1 MDNVKSFLN
10 YLKVYKNYSELTIKN
25 YYNDLTEFSLYIKK
39 DLTRVKKED
48 IKSYLKYLFD
58 KDNSNRTVSRKISTL
73 KSFYKYLKEN
83 DVIKS
88 SPALSIKYPKA
99 DKKLPNFVHYNELE
113 SMINATKKDTFYER
127 DDSIIELM
135 YATGVRVSELVNIK
149 LDDID
154 FEKETINIQHNVYDK
169 PKDGKGRWY
178 MGTTKTKNGVRQ
190 IYMSPTLF
198 QALINFKKK
207 QQHLK
212 KLYGSKY
219 ITYYFED
226 VIGKNGKLI
235 ERRIIE
241 NNGNILHMNIA
252 NLVFTRLNGKYV
264 GRNILNYPFKII
276 HKELG
281 IKDCRFYDLR
291 GSYATTNLRNGVEIR
306 DVADILGHK
315 YIETTEN
322 FYISSTEQNKKDVT
336 TAFDKVMTSELI
348 NDIIKYEIAY

>member
-154 FEKETINIQHNVYDK
+154 FETNSIRIL
-169 PKDGKGRWY
+169 GKGSY
-178 MGTTKTKNGVRQ
+178 MRTVYFGEYARDAIFKYMNGLR
-190 IYMSPTLF
+190 I
-198 QALINFKKK
+198 
-207 QQHLK
+207 
-212 KLYGSKY
+212 KL
-219 ITYYFED
+219 
-226 VIGKNGKLI
+226 
-235 ERRIIE
+235 
-241 NNGNILHMNIA
+241 
-252 NLVFTRLNGKYV
+252 LNGKESEYLFLNKN
-264 GRNILNYPFKII
+264 GNNITTRGIQKII
-276 HKELG
+276 DKIVSETEVKTKVSPHTLRHTFATHLLDNG
-281 IKDCRFYDLR
+281 CDLR
-291 GSYATTNLRNGVEIR
+291 SVQEL
-306 DVADILGHK
+306 LGHK
-315 YIETTEN
+315 NINTTEV
-322 FYISSTEQNKKDVT
+322 YTHVTSERLKDVY
-336 TAFDKVMTSELI
+336 FKSHPRGRL
-348 NDIIKYEIAY
+348 K

>member
-154 FEKETINIQHNVYDK
+154 FEANSIRIL
-169 PKDGKGRWY
+169 GKGSY
-178 MGTTKTKNGVRQ
+178 MRTVYFGEYARDAIFKYMNGLR
-190 IYMSPTLF
+190 I
-198 QALINFKKK
+198 
-207 QQHLK
+207 
-212 KLYGSKY
+212 KL
-219 ITYYFED
+219 
-226 VIGKNGKLI
+226 
-235 ERRIIE
+235 
-241 NNGNILHMNIA
+241 
-252 NLVFTRLNGKYV
+252 LNGKESEYLFLNKN
-264 GRNILNYPFKII
+264 GNNITTRGIQKII
-276 HKELG
+276 DKIVSETEVKTKVSPHTLRHTFATHLLDNG
-281 IKDCRFYDLR
+281 CDLR
-291 GSYATTNLRNGVEIR
+291 SVQEL
-306 DVADILGHK
+306 LGHK
-315 YIETTEN
+315 NINTTEV
-322 FYISSTEQNKKDVT
+322 YTHVTSERLKDVY
-336 TAFDKVMTSELI
+336 FKSHPRGRF
-348 NDIIKYEIAY
+348 K

>member
-73 KSFYKYLKEN
+73 KSFYKYLKEK

-154 FEKETINIQHNVYDK
+154 FETNSIRIL
-169 PKDGKGRWY
+169 GKGSY
-178 MGTTKTKNGVRQ
+178 MRTVYFGEYARDAIFKYMNGLR
-190 IYMSPTLF
+190 I
-198 QALINFKKK
+198 
-207 QQHLK
+207 
-212 KLYGSKY
+212 KL
-219 ITYYFED
+219 
-226 VIGKNGKLI
+226 
-235 ERRIIE
+235 
-241 NNGNILHMNIA
+241 
-252 NLVFTRLNGKYV
+252 LNGKESEYLFLNKN
-264 GRNILNYPFKII
+264 GNNITTRGIQKII
-276 HKELG
+276 DKIVSETEVKTKVSPHTLRHTFATHLLDNG
-281 IKDCRFYDLR
+281 CDLR
-291 GSYATTNLRNGVEIR
+291 SVQEL
-306 DVADILGHK
+306 LGHK
-315 YIETTEN
+315 NINTTEV
-322 FYISSTEQNKKDVT
+322 YTHVTSERLKDVY
-336 TAFDKVMTSELI
+336 FKSHPRGRF
-348 NDIIKYEIAY
+348 K

>member
-25 YYNDLTEFSLYIKK
+25 YYNDLTEFSIYIKK

-99 DKKLPNFVHYNELE
+99 DKKLPNFVPYNELE

-127 DDSIIELM
+127 DDLIIELM

-154 FEKETINIQHNVYDK
+154 FETNSIRIL
-169 PKDGKGRWY
+169 GKGSY
-178 MGTTKTKNGVRQ
+178 MRTVYFGEYARDAIFKYMNGLR
-190 IYMSPTLF
+190 I
-198 QALINFKKK
+198 
-207 QQHLK
+207 
-212 KLYGSKY
+212 KL
-219 ITYYFED
+219 
-226 VIGKNGKLI
+226 
-235 ERRIIE
+235 
-241 NNGNILHMNIA
+241 
-252 NLVFTRLNGKYV
+252 LNGKESEYLFLNKN
-264 GRNILNYPFKII
+264 GNNITTRGIQKII
-276 HKELG
+276 DKIVSETEVKTKVSPHTLRHTFATHLLDNG
-281 IKDCRFYDLR
+281 CDLR
-291 GSYATTNLRNGVEIR
+291 SVQEL
-306 DVADILGHK
+306 LGHK
-315 YIETTEN
+315 NINTTEV
-322 FYISSTEQNKKDVT
+322 YTHVTSERLKDVY
-336 TAFDKVMTSELI
+336 FKSHPRGRF
-348 NDIIKYEIAY
+348 K

>member
-25 YYNDLTEFSLYIKK
+25 YYNDLTEFSIYIKK

-99 DKKLPNFVHYNELE
+99 DKKLPNFVPYNELE

-127 DDSIIELM
+127 DDLIIELM

-154 FEKETINIQHNVYDK
+154 FETNSIRIL
-169 PKDGKGRWY
+169 GKGSY
-178 MGTTKTKNGVRQ
+178 MRTVYFGEYARDAIFKYMNGLR
-190 IYMSPTLF
+190 I
-198 QALINFKKK
+198 
-207 QQHLK
+207 
-212 KLYGSKY
+212 KL
-219 ITYYFED
+219 
-226 VIGKNGKLI
+226 
-235 ERRIIE
+235 
-241 NNGNILHMNIA
+241 
-252 NLVFTRLNGKYV
+252 LNGKESEYLFLNKN
-264 GRNILNYPFKII
+264 GNNITTRGIQKII
-276 HKELG
+276 DKIVSETDVKTKVSPHTLRHTFATHLLDNG
-281 IKDCRFYDLR
+281 CDLR
-291 GSYATTNLRNGVEIR
+291 SVQEL
-306 DVADILGHK
+306 LGHK
-315 YIETTEN
+315 NINTTEV
-322 FYISSTEQNKKDVT
+322 YTHVTSERLKDVY
-336 TAFDKVMTSELI
+336 FKSHPRGRF
-348 NDIIKYEIAY
+348 K

>member
-25 YYNDLTEFSLYIKK
+25 YYNDLTEFSIYIKK

-154 FEKETINIQHNVYDK
+154 FETNSIRIL
-169 PKDGKGRWY
+169 GKGSY
-178 MGTTKTKNGVRQ
+178 MRTVYFGEYARDAIFKYMNGLR
-190 IYMSPTLF
+190 I
-198 QALINFKKK
+198 
-207 QQHLK
+207 
-212 KLYGSKY
+212 KL
-219 ITYYFED
+219 
-226 VIGKNGKLI
+226 
-235 ERRIIE
+235 
-241 NNGNILHMNIA
+241 
-252 NLVFTRLNGKYV
+252 LNGKESEYLFLNKN
-264 GRNILNYPFKII
+264 GNNITTRGIQKII
-276 HKELG
+276 DKIVSETEVKTKVSPHTLRHTFATHLLDNG
-281 IKDCRFYDLR
+281 CDLR
-291 GSYATTNLRNGVEIR
+291 SVQEL
-306 DVADILGHK
+306 LGHK
-315 YIETTEN
+315 NINTTEV
-322 FYISSTEQNKKDVT
+322 YTHVTSERLKDVY
-336 TAFDKVMTSELI
+336 FKSHPRGRF
-348 NDIIKYEIAY
+348 K

>member
-154 FEKETINIQHNVYDK
+154 FETNSIRIF
-169 PKDGKGRWY
+169 GKGSY
-178 MGTTKTKNGVRQ
+178 MRTVYFGEYARDAIFKYMNGLR
-190 IYMSPTLF
+190 I
-198 QALINFKKK
+198 
-207 QQHLK
+207 
-212 KLYGSKY
+212 KL
-219 ITYYFED
+219 
-226 VIGKNGKLI
+226 
-235 ERRIIE
+235 
-241 NNGNILHMNIA
+241 
-252 NLVFTRLNGKYV
+252 LNGKESEYLFLNKN
-264 GRNILNYPFKII
+264 GNNITTRGIQKII
-276 HKELG
+276 DKIVSETEVKTKVSPHTLRHTFATHLLDNG
-281 IKDCRFYDLR
+281 CDLR
-291 GSYATTNLRNGVEIR
+291 SVQEL
-306 DVADILGHK
+306 LGHK
-315 YIETTEN
+315 NINTTEV
-322 FYISSTEQNKKDVT
+322 YTHVTSERLKDVY
-336 TAFDKVMTSELI
+336 FKSHPRGRF
-348 NDIIKYEIAY
+348 K

>member
-113 SMINATKKDTFYER
+113 SIINATKKDTFYER

-154 FEKETINIQHNVYDK
+154 FETNSIRIL
-169 PKDGKGRWY
+169 GKGSY
-178 MGTTKTKNGVRQ
+178 MRTVYFGEYARDAIFKYMNGLR
-190 IYMSPTLF
+190 I
-198 QALINFKKK
+198 
-207 QQHLK
+207 
-212 KLYGSKY
+212 KL
-219 ITYYFED
+219 
-226 VIGKNGKLI
+226 
-235 ERRIIE
+235 
-241 NNGNILHMNIA
+241 
-252 NLVFTRLNGKYV
+252 LNGKESEYLFLNKN
-264 GRNILNYPFKII
+264 GNNITTRGIQKII
-276 HKELG
+276 DKIVSETEVKTKVSPHTLRHTFATHLLDNG
-281 IKDCRFYDLR
+281 CDLR
-291 GSYATTNLRNGVEIR
+291 SVQEL
-306 DVADILGHK
+306 LGHK
-315 YIETTEN
+315 NINTTEV
-322 FYISSTEQNKKDVT
+322 YTHVTSERLKDVY
-336 TAFDKVMTSELI
+336 FKSHPRGRF
-348 NDIIKYEIAY
+348 K

>member
-99 DKKLPNFVHYNELE
+99 DKKLPNFVPYNELE

-127 DDSIIELM
+127 DDLIIELM

-154 FEKETINIQHNVYDK
+154 FETNSIRIL
-169 PKDGKGRWY
+169 GKGSY
-178 MGTTKTKNGVRQ
+178 MRTVYFGEYARDAIFKYMNGLR
-190 IYMSPTLF
+190 I
-198 QALINFKKK
+198 
-207 QQHLK
+207 
-212 KLYGSKY
+212 KL
-219 ITYYFED
+219 
-226 VIGKNGKLI
+226 
-235 ERRIIE
+235 
-241 NNGNILHMNIA
+241 
-252 NLVFTRLNGKYV
+252 LNGKESEYLFLNKN
-264 GRNILNYPFKII
+264 GNNITTRGIQKII
-276 HKELG
+276 DKIVSETDVKTKVSPHTLRHTFATHLLDNG
-281 IKDCRFYDLR
+281 CDLR
-291 GSYATTNLRNGVEIR
+291 SVQEL
-306 DVADILGHK
+306 LGHK
-315 YIETTEN
+315 NINTTEV
-322 FYISSTEQNKKDVT
+322 YTHVTGERLKDVY
-336 TAFDKVMTSELI
+336 FKSHPRGRF
-348 NDIIKYEIAY
+348 K

>member
-99 DKKLPNFVHYNELE
+99 DKKLPNFVPYNELE

-127 DDSIIELM
+127 DDLIIELM
-135 YATGVRVSELVNIK
+135 YTTGVRVSELVNIK

-154 FEKETINIQHNVYDK
+154 FETNSIRIL
-169 PKDGKGRWY
+169 GKGSY
-178 MGTTKTKNGVRQ
+178 MRTVYFGEYARDAIFKYMNGLR
-190 IYMSPTLF
+190 I
-198 QALINFKKK
+198 
-207 QQHLK
+207 
-212 KLYGSKY
+212 KL
-219 ITYYFED
+219 
-226 VIGKNGKLI
+226 
-235 ERRIIE
+235 
-241 NNGNILHMNIA
+241 
-252 NLVFTRLNGKYV
+252 LNGKESEYLFLNKN
-264 GRNILNYPFKII
+264 GNNITTRGIQKII
-276 HKELG
+276 DKIVSETDVKTKVSPHTLRHTFATHLLDNG
-281 IKDCRFYDLR
+281 CDLR
-291 GSYATTNLRNGVEIR
+291 SVQEL
-306 DVADILGHK
+306 LGHK
-315 YIETTEN
+315 NINTTEV
-322 FYISSTEQNKKDVT
+322 YTHVTSERLKDVY
-336 TAFDKVMTSELI
+336 FKSHPRGRF
-348 NDIIKYEIAY
+348 K

>member
-154 FEKETINIQHNVYDK
+154 FETNSIRIL
-169 PKDGKGRWY
+169 GKGSY
-178 MGTTKTKNGVRQ
+178 MRTVYFGEYARDAIFKYMNGLR
-190 IYMSPTLF
+190 I
-198 QALINFKKK
+198 
-207 QQHLK
+207 
-212 KLYGSKY
+212 KL
-219 ITYYFED
+219 
-226 VIGKNGKLI
+226 
-235 ERRIIE
+235 
-241 NNGNILHMNIA
+241 
-252 NLVFTRLNGKYV
+252 LNGKESEYLFLNKN
-264 GRNILNYPFKII
+264 GNNITTRGIQKII
-276 HKELG
+276 DKIVSETEVKTKVSPHTLRHTFATHLLDNG
-281 IKDCRFYDLR
+281 CDLR
-291 GSYATTNLRNGVEIR
+291 SVQEL
-306 DVADILGHK
+306 LGHK
-315 YIETTEN
+315 NINTTEV
-322 FYISSTEQNKKDVT
+322 YTHVTSERLKDVY
-336 TAFDKVMTSELI
+336 FKSHPRGRF
-348 NDIIKYEIAY
+348 K

>member
-127 DDSIIELM
+127 DDLIIELM

-154 FEKETINIQHNVYDK
+154 FETNSIRIL
-169 PKDGKGRWY
+169 GKGSY
-178 MGTTKTKNGVRQ
+178 MRTVYFGEYARDAIFKYMNGLR
-190 IYMSPTLF
+190 I
-198 QALINFKKK
+198 
-207 QQHLK
+207 
-212 KLYGSKY
+212 KL
-219 ITYYFED
+219 
-226 VIGKNGKLI
+226 
-235 ERRIIE
+235 
-241 NNGNILHMNIA
+241 
-252 NLVFTRLNGKYV
+252 LNGKESEYLFLNKN
-264 GRNILNYPFKII
+264 GNNITTRGIQKII
-276 HKELG
+276 DKIVSETEVKTKVSPHTLRHTFATHLLDNG
-281 IKDCRFYDLR
+281 CDLR
-291 GSYATTNLRNGVEIR
+291 SVQEL
-306 DVADILGHK
+306 LGHK
-315 YIETTEN
+315 NINTTEV
-322 FYISSTEQNKKDVT
+322 YTHVTSERLKDVY
-336 TAFDKVMTSELI
+336 FKSHPRGRF
-348 NDIIKYEIAY
+348 K

>member
-154 FEKETINIQHNVYDK
+154 FETNSIRIL
-169 PKDGKGRWY
+169 GKGSY
-178 MGTTKTKNGVRQ
+178 MRTVYFGEYARDAIFKYMNGLR
-190 IYMSPTLF
+190 I
-198 QALINFKKK
+198 
-207 QQHLK
+207 
-212 KLYGSKY
+212 KL
-219 ITYYFED
+219 
-226 VIGKNGKLI
+226 
-235 ERRIIE
+235 
-241 NNGNILHMNIA
+241 
-252 NLVFTRLNGKYV
+252 LNGKESEYLFLNKN
-264 GRNILNYPFKII
+264 GNNITTRGIAKII
-276 HKELG
+276 DKIVSETEVKTKVSPHTLRHTFATHLLDNG
-281 IKDCRFYDLR
+281 CDLR
-291 GSYATTNLRNGVEIR
+291 SVQEL
-306 DVADILGHK
+306 LGHK
-315 YIETTEN
+315 NINTTEV
-322 FYISSTEQNKKDVT
+322 YTHVTSERLKDVY
-336 TAFDKVMTSELI
+336 FKSHPRGRF
-348 NDIIKYEIAY
+348 K

>member
-154 FEKETINIQHNVYDK
+154 FETNSIRIL
-169 PKDGKGRWY
+169 GKGSY
-178 MGTTKTKNGVRQ
+178 MRTVYFGEYARDAIFK
-190 IYMSPTLF
+190 YMNDLR
-198 QALINFKKK
+198 I
-207 QQHLK
+207 
-212 KLYGSKY
+212 KL
-219 ITYYFED
+219 
-226 VIGKNGKLI
+226 
-235 ERRIIE
+235 
-241 NNGNILHMNIA
+241 
-252 NLVFTRLNGKYV
+252 LNGKESEYLFLNKN
-264 GRNILNYPFKII
+264 GNNITTRGIQKII
-276 HKELG
+276 DKIVSETEVKTKVSPHTLRHTFATHLLDNG
-281 IKDCRFYDLR
+281 CDLR
-291 GSYATTNLRNGVEIR
+291 SVQEL
-306 DVADILGHK
+306 LGHK
-315 YIETTEN
+315 NINTTEV
-322 FYISSTEQNKKDVT
+322 YTHVTSERLKDVY
-336 TAFDKVMTSELI
+336 FKSHPRGRF
-348 NDIIKYEIAY
+348 K

>member
-154 FEKETINIQHNVYDK
+154 FETNSIRIL
-169 PKDGKGRWY
+169 GKGSY
-178 MGTTKTKNGVRQ
+178 MRTVYFGEYARDAIFKYMNGLR
-190 IYMSPTLF
+190 I
-198 QALINFKKK
+198 
-207 QQHLK
+207 
-212 KLYGSKY
+212 KL
-219 ITYYFED
+219 
-226 VIGKNGKLI
+226 
-235 ERRIIE
+235 
-241 NNGNILHMNIA
+241 
-252 NLVFTRLNGKYV
+252 LNGKESEYLFLNKN
-264 GRNILNYPFKII
+264 GNNITTRGIAKII
-276 HKELG
+276 DKIVRETEVKTKVSPHTLRHTFATHLLDNG
-281 IKDCRFYDLR
+281 CDLR
-291 GSYATTNLRNGVEIR
+291 SVQEL
-306 DVADILGHK
+306 LGHK
-315 YIETTEN
+315 NINTTEV
-322 FYISSTEQNKKDVT
+322 YTHVTSERLKDVY
-336 TAFDKVMTSELI
+336 FKSHPRGRF
-348 NDIIKYEIAY
+348 K

>member
-99 DKKLPNFVHYNELE
+99 DKKLPNFVPYNELE

-127 DDSIIELM
+127 DDLIIELM

-154 FEKETINIQHNVYDK
+154 FETNSIRIL
-169 PKDGKGRWY
+169 GKGSY
-178 MGTTKTKNGVRQ
+178 MRTVYFGEYARDAIFKYMNGLR
-190 IYMSPTLF
+190 I
-198 QALINFKKK
+198 
-207 QQHLK
+207 
-212 KLYGSKY
+212 KL
-219 ITYYFED
+219 
-226 VIGKNGKLI
+226 
-235 ERRIIE
+235 
-241 NNGNILHMNIA
+241 
-252 NLVFTRLNGKYV
+252 LNGKESEYLFLNKN
-264 GRNILNYPFKII
+264 GNNITTRGIQKII
-276 HKELG
+276 DKIVSETEVKTKVSPHTLRHTFATHLLDNG
-281 IKDCRFYDLR
+281 CDLR
-291 GSYATTNLRNGVEIR
+291 SVQEL
-306 DVADILGHK
+306 LGHK
-315 YIETTEN
+315 NINTTEV
-322 FYISSTEQNKKDVT
+322 YTHVTGERLKDVY
-336 TAFDKVMTSELI
+336 FKSHPRGRF
-348 NDIIKYEIAY
+348 K

>member
-88 SPALSIKYPKA
+88 SPALIIKYPKA

-154 FEKETINIQHNVYDK
+154 FETNSIRIL
-169 PKDGKGRWY
+169 GKGSY
-178 MGTTKTKNGVRQ
+178 MRTVYFGEYARDAIFKYMNGLR
-190 IYMSPTLF
+190 I
-198 QALINFKKK
+198 
-207 QQHLK
+207 
-212 KLYGSKY
+212 KL
-219 ITYYFED
+219 
-226 VIGKNGKLI
+226 
-235 ERRIIE
+235 
-241 NNGNILHMNIA
+241 
-252 NLVFTRLNGKYV
+252 LNGKESEYLFLNKN
-264 GRNILNYPFKII
+264 GNNITTRGIQKII
-276 HKELG
+276 DKIVSETEVKTKVSPHTLRHTFATHLLDNG
-281 IKDCRFYDLR
+281 CDLR
-291 GSYATTNLRNGVEIR
+291 SVQEL
-306 DVADILGHK
+306 LGHK
-315 YIETTEN
+315 NINTTEV
-322 FYISSTEQNKKDVT
+322 YTHVTSERLKDVY
-336 TAFDKVMTSELI
+336 FKSHPRGRF
-348 NDIIKYEIAY
+348 K

>member
-99 DKKLPNFVHYNELE
+99 DKKLPNFVPYNELE

-127 DDSIIELM
+127 DDLIIELM

-154 FEKETINIQHNVYDK
+154 FETNSIRIL
-169 PKDGKGRWY
+169 GKGSY
-178 MGTTKTKNGVRQ
+178 MRTVYFGEYARDAIFKYMNGLR
-190 IYMSPTLF
+190 I
-198 QALINFKKK
+198 
-207 QQHLK
+207 
-212 KLYGSKY
+212 KL
-219 ITYYFED
+219 
-226 VIGKNGKLI
+226 
-235 ERRIIE
+235 
-241 NNGNILHMNIA
+241 
-252 NLVFTRLNGKYV
+252 LNGKESEYLFLNKN
-264 GRNILNYPFKII
+264 GNNITTRGIAKII
-276 HKELG
+276 DKIVSETEVKTKVSPHTLRHTFATHLLDNG
-281 IKDCRFYDLR
+281 CDLR
-291 GSYATTNLRNGVEIR
+291 SVQEL
-306 DVADILGHK
+306 LGHK
-315 YIETTEN
+315 NINTTEV
-322 FYISSTEQNKKDVT
+322 YTHVTSERLKDVY
-336 TAFDKVMTSELI
+336 FKSHPRGRF
-348 NDIIKYEIAY
+348 K